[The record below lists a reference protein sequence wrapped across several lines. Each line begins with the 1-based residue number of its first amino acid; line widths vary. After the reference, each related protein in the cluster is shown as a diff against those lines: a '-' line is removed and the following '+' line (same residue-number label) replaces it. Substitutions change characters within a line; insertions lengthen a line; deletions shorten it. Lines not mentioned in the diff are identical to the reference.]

1 MISLENYF
9 LVVLALVWI
18 IAAVVQDLRKRE
30 VANWVNFSLIAIAL
44 SYRAF
49 VSVWVLDYWYLVYG
63 LIGFGIFF
71 ALANAFYYG
80 RVFAGGDA
88 KLLMALGAV
97 LPFSSSLFENLENF
111 LYFIVFLMFAG
122 SLWGLVYSLVLIS
135 KHKRQFSKEFSK
147 QLHKN
152 KTLVKVFIIMAVL
165 VFIFILFV
173 KQYIFS
179 LFSLLVLLFPFLYV
193 YAKSIEESCMIKSVR
208 TQDLTI
214 GDWLYK
220 PVKIGKRTIKPNWEG
235 LNEDELKL
243 LKKTK
248 RKVLVKEGVPFTPSF
263 LIAFIV
269 LIWMLNNNLLNFI

>member
-97 LPFSSSLFENLENF
+97 LPFSSSLFENLESF